1 MGNLFETDFVYIK
14 SPSSDQYIDD
24 DKKIISDNGF
34 RNLHHQ
40 PSTINRI
47 NAAPQWKNLSVVKQV
62 VISSHKHDS
71 NNV

>member
-24 DKKIISDNGF
+24 DKKIISDDGF

-40 PSTINRI
+40 PSTASMRHPNGKICQLLN
-47 NAAPQWKNLSVVKQV
+47 K
-62 VISSHKHDS
+62 
-71 NNV
+71 

>member
-40 PSTINRI
+40 PSTDQ
-47 NAAPQWKNLSVVKQV
+47 PHQCGTPMENLSVVKQ
-62 VISSHKHDS
+62 
-71 NNV
+71 